1 MHFSTPV
8 PPVPSK
14 FNHRGQTMNYRILQ
28 REEGSGAA
36 AGHSRYPRQPVPRLN
51 KSEVADKLRARVSQE
66 LRNLRESQQAAQDG
80 AIHEETRQE
89 DPKDTRAI
97 EAQYV
102 ARGFAERVEDLEKT
116 VAVLAHMRL
125 DAFGPDDPIDLSALV
140 SVTDS
145 GGEKIYLFVPVAG
158 GETLTLKGGTVQ
170 TLTPGSPLGLA
181 LCGKCVDDDIEL
193 DLPGRRVVATVDWVR

>member
-1 MHFSTPV
+1 MKRP
-8 PPVPSK
+8 
-14 FNHRGQTMNYRILQ
+14 
-28 REEGSGAA
+28 
-36 AGHSRYPRQPVPRLN
+36 
-51 KSEVADKLRARVSQE
+51 DKTALAESLRARVAQE
-66 LRNLRESQQAAQDG
+66 LKTLYESQRAAQDG

-102 ARGFAERVEDLEKT
+102 ARGLAERVEDLQKT

-140 SVTDS
+140 GLKD
-145 GGEKIYLFVPVAG
+145 GDAEKIYFLVPVAG
-158 GETLTLKGGTVQ
+158 GETLAIDGRTVQ

-181 LCGKCVDDDIEL
+181 LCGRCVDDEIEL
-193 DLPGRRVVATVDWVR
+193 DLPGRQITAAVDWVC